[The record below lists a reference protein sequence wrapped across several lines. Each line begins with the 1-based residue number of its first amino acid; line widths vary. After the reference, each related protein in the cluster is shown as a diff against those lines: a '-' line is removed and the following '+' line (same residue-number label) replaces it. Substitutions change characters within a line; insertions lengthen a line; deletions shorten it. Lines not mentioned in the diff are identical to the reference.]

1 MKKKIIITFGTRPE
15 IIRLTPTIKKIRK
28 FYNCVL
34 VDTNQNFDPN
44 LNKNFLKELE
54 ISKPKYN
61 LKNQYKNNIEFISNM
76 LIQVDK
82 VLAKEKPDAFLV
94 LGDTNSA
101 LSLYLAKRNK
111 IPSFHIEAG
120 NRCFDN
126 RVPEEINRKVVDN
139 LADIN
144 FTYSDV
150 AKQNLIIEN
159 FSNDKVF
166 KVGSPMSEVYDNFE
180 NNINKSNILKKLKLS
195 KDSFFLM
202 SLHREEIVNDKNK
215 LNVIFKS
222 INQII
227 KKYKRPMI
235 LSTHPRTLDKV
246 KKYKDKMKKII
257 FHKPFGFFDYTK
269 LQKNAL
275 ITLSDS
281 GSITE
286 ESNILNFK
294 AVNLRFTNERQE
306 GFEAS
311 GVIMPGIDIQMI
323 NQTVDYLI
331 NNKIINKIHPDY
343 SDSNFS
349 DKVLH
354 IISSYINYVKE
365 KSWYNFN

>member
-15 IIRLTPTIKKIRK
+15 IIRLTPTIKKIKK

-34 VDTNQNFDPN
+34 INTNQNFDPN
-44 LNKNFLKELE
+44 LNKNFLKELGL
-54 ISKPKYN
+54 IKPKYN

-76 LIQVDK
+76 LIQIDK
-82 VLAKEKPDAFLV
+82 ILSKEKPDAFLV

-126 RVPEEINRKVVDN
+126 RVPEEINRRIVDN

-144 FTYSDV
+144 LTYSDV
-150 AKQNLIIEN
+150 AKQNLIVEN

-166 KVGSPMSEVYDNFE
+166 KVGSPMREIYDNFE
-180 NNINKSNILKKLKLS
+180 YNINKSNILKKLKLS
-195 KDSFFLM
+195 KNSFFLM
-202 SLHREEIVNDKNK
+202 SIHREEIVNDER
-215 LNVIFKS
+215 NVNTIFKS
-222 INQII
+222 ITQII
-227 KKYKRPMI
+227 NKYKKPI
-235 LSTHPRTLDKV
+235 IFSTHPRTLDKI
-246 KKYKDKMKKII
+246 KKYKGKIKKVI
-257 FHKPFGFFDYTK
+257 FHKPFSFFDYSK

-275 ITLSDS
+275 LTLSDS

-294 AVNLRFTNERQE
+294 TVNLRFANERQE

-311 GVIMPGIDIQMI
+311 GVIMPGLDNQMI
-323 NQTVDYLI
+323 NETVDYLI
-331 NNKIINKIHPDY
+331 NNKIANKIHPDY
-343 SDSNFS
+343 YDVNFS
-349 DKVLH
+349 DKVLN

>member
-34 VDTNQNFDPN
+34 VNTNQNFDPN
-44 LNKNFLKELE
+44 LNKNFLMELE

-76 LIQVDK
+76 LIQVDR
-82 VLAKEKPDAFLV
+82 VLAIEKPDAFLV

-126 RVPEEINRKVVDN
+126 RVPEEINRKIVDN

-144 FTYSDV
+144 LTYSDV

-195 KDSFFLM
+195 KDSYFLM

-215 LNVIFKS
+215 LNIIFKS

-227 KKYKRPMI
+227 KKYKKPII

-246 KKYKDKMKKII
+246 KKYKGKMKKII

-311 GVIMPGIDIQMI
+311 GVIMPGIDSQMI
-323 NQTVDYLI
+323 SQTVDYLI
-331 NNKIINKIHPDY
+331 NSKINNKIHPDY
-343 SDSNFS
+343 SDSSFS

>member
-15 IIRLTPTIKKIRK
+15 IIRLTPTINKIKK
-28 FYNCVL
+28 FYNCIL
-34 VDTNQNFDPN
+34 INTNQNFDPN

-54 ISKPKYN
+54 IIKPKYN
-61 LKNQYKNNIEFISNM
+61 LKNKYKNNIEFISNM
-76 LIQVDK
+76 LIQVNK
-82 VLAKEKPDAFLV
+82 ILAKEKPDAFLV

-120 NRCFDN
+120 NRCFDD

-144 FTYSDV
+144 ITYSSV

-166 KVGSPMSEVYDNFE
+166 KVGSPMKEIYDNFE
-180 NNINKSNILKKLKLS
+180 KNISKSNILKKLKLT
-195 KDSFFLM
+195 KNSFFLM

-215 LNVIFKS
+215 LDIIFKT
-222 INQII
+222 INEII
-227 KKYKRPMI
+227 NKYDKPII
-235 LSTHPRTLDKV
+235 LSTHPRTLNKI
-246 KKYKDKMKKII
+246 KKYKIRTKSII
-257 FHKPFGFFDYTK
+257 FHKPFSFFDYTN

-294 AVNLRFTNERQE
+294 AINLRFTNERQE

-311 GVIMPGIDIQMI
+311 GVIMPGIDNQMI
-323 NQTVDYLI
+323 GQAVDYLI
-331 NNKIINKIHPDY
+331 NNKIKSKIHPDY
-343 SDSNFS
+343 FDSNFS
-349 DKVLH
+349 EKILH